1 MNPKLPINDMLL
13 PELIDFFK
21 ELGQPKFRATQ
32 VFQWISRGAADFSEM
47 TNLPAA
53 LRESLQSA
61 LTVEGRP
68 LLDLPKVLQ
77 VQKSKKDGT
86 RKYLLGLW
94 DGQAVESV
102 FMKYSYGNT
111 ACISSQV
118 GCRMGCSFCAS
129 GIDGKVRD
137 LTAGEMLGEI
147 LAMERE
153 SGEPISH
160 VVIMGTGEPMDN
172 YENVSRFLQLV
183 HDPAGKNMSWRNI
196 TISTCGVIPG
206 IRKLGKDFPQVN
218 LAISLHASNDAR
230 RSELMPVNKSYP
242 MKDLLAACKAHGDQ
256 TGRRVTF
263 EYTLIAGVNDRPED
277 AAELASRLR
286 GMLCHVN
293 LIPLNKVEEKDF
305 RGTSRQQAESFR
317 VLLEQKNIPATVRR
331 ELGSDIDA
339 ACGQLRRRA
348 KANA

>member
-21 ELGQPKFRATQ
+21 ELGQPKFRAAQ
-32 VFQWISRGAADFSEM
+32 VFQWIARGAADFSEM

-53 LRESLQSA
+53 LRETLQSS

-68 LLDLPKVLQ
+68 LLDLPRVLRM
-77 VQKSKKDGT
+77 QKSKTDGT
-86 RKYLLGLW
+86 RKYLMGLW

-118 GCRMGCSFCAS
+118 GCRMACSFCAS

-137 LTAGEMLGEI
+137 LTAGEMLGQI

-230 RSELMPVNKSYP
+230 RSALMPVNKSYP

-293 LIPLNKVEEKDF
+293 LIPLNKVEEKEF
-305 RGTSRQQAESFR
+305 RGTSRQQAEAFR
-317 VLLEQKNIPATVRR
+317 ALLEQKNIPATVRR

-339 ACGQLRRRA
+339 ACGQLRRRV
-348 KANA
+348 KA